1 MQSTGKD
8 RGGFYISTQG
18 HDAGITLNGQHYEN
32 NDGDDYVYC
41 QWIVNSKSINMS
53 PFSQLKVTF
62 KPSFGRGEDGWGGVG
77 RIYLMNKD
85 KNYIK
90 RSDYARAGFLDEVT
104 IVLDVSDV
112 NIHTFFRIEIE
123 SMEGAYYGES
133 YVQKIEFVK

>member
-1 MQSTGKD
+1 
-8 RGGFYISTQG
+8 
-18 HDAGITLNGQHYEN
+18 
-32 NDGDDYVYC
+32 
-41 QWIVNSKSINMS
+41 MS